1 MYKRILLVAGLVLA
15 TAVLLAQTGS
25 SLVKNNASKYRIV
38 IPVNATE
45 TEKRAA
51 SIFKEYVSKMTGV
64 QLNIVTD
71 NNKAV
76 PIEVRIGATNRLSSK
91 QQSVIK
97 ELHKDGYWIQSDGVS
112 LNLLGGKGKGAV
124 YAVVSYLEDYLG
136 CRKLTPEEEIVPKK
150 KEIKLFP
157 INDKQQPAA
166 EIRIV
171 NGELPENQ
179 SYKDWRKLET
189 IPEVWSEGEWRGYF
203 VHTFNR
209 LVPSETYFEKHPEY
223 FSMING
229 KRIHYGQLCL
239 TNPDVFTITVQ
250 QLRKEMSEHPSVQL
264 WSVSQNDNFDNCR
277 CDACKKL
284 DDAAGSPMGSLLPFV
299 NKVAAEFPDKTI
311 TTLAYEYSRKPPVN
325 IIPAKNVMITLC
337 TIELNRSE
345 PIATDPTSAS
355 FRADMEGWSKICSNI
370 MIWDYE
376 VQFSNYLCPFPL
388 FHTLKPNIQYFNNN
402 GTTSHFQQSN
412 VKKGNEFAELKTYLL
427 SKLLWNPNNET
438 APVIDE
444 FIKGFYGKAAPFIKE
459 YFELLQAQG
468 QISKQRL
475 DIFGTPVWNANT
487 FLSKDNIIKYKLI
500 FDKAQAA
507 VRNQPDYLQKVMIAR
522 LPIQFSEMEIAK
534 SDLFGERGWFT
545 QVNDKFIAKA
555 EMKKLLDSFYTTCTT
570 NNIKTI
576 NETGLTPDDYYKN
589 TLRLLDV
596 QIEGNLAFRK
606 TVTCTPSP
614 DKRYSYQGTAALT
627 NAVKGTD
634 DYKIN
639 WLGWEGQNTEV
650 VVDLGKIEN
659 INEAV
664 ISTLHSPKS
673 WIIHPKGIVCS
684 ISDDGINFREA
695 KEVLTNTDL
704 SKEPGIKNFQFQYS
718 NAKARYVKFSVS
730 ASLVLPAWHTYS
742 GNPSWLFIDEV
753 VVK

>member
-1 MYKRILLVAGLVLA
+1 MLKRFFLVVSLVLS
-15 TAVLLAQTGS
+15 VSILLAQKGLP
-25 SLVKNNASKYRIV
+25 LVKNNKSDYRIV
-38 IPVNATE
+38 VPVKATDN
-45 TEKRAA
+45 EKRAA
-51 SIFKEYVSKMTGV
+51 GIFKEYIKKMTGAD
-64 QLNIVTD
+64 LPIVAD
-71 NNKAV
+71 NLKPSAK
-76 PIEVRIGATNRLSSK
+76 EVRIGATNRLSKK
-91 QQSVIK
+91 QQATVATF
-97 ELHKDGYWIQSDGVS
+97 HKDGYWIQTDGVT
-112 LNLLGGKGKGAV
+112 LNLLGGSGKGSV
-124 YAVVSYLEDYLG
+124 YAVTGYLEDYLG
-136 CRKLTPEEEIVPKK
+136 CKKLTPDDEIVPHKNT
-150 KEIKLFP
+150 INLFP
-157 INDKQQPAA
+157 VDDKQVPAA

-189 IPEVWSEGEWRGYF
+189 IPEVWNDGNWRGYF

-209 LVPSETYFEKHPEY
+209 FVPAETYFEKHPEY

-229 KRIHYGQLCL
+229 KRIPYGQLCL
-239 TNPDVFTITVQ
+239 TNPEVFNLTVQ
-250 QLRKEMSEHPSVQL
+250 QLRKEMQEHPSIQL

-299 NKVAAEFPDKTI
+299 NRVAAEFPDKTI

-325 IIPAKNVMITLC
+325 IVPAKNVMITLC

-388 FHTLKPNIQYFNNN
+388 FHTLKPNIQYFNKN

-412 VKKGNEFAELKTYLL
+412 IKKGNELAELKAYLL
-427 SKLLWNPNNET
+427 SKLLWNPNVET
-438 APVIDE
+438 APIIDE
-444 FIKGFYGKAAPFIKE
+444 FIKGYYGKAAPYIKE
-459 YFELLQAQG
+459 YFELLQSEG
-468 QISKQRL
+468 QKGKQRL
-475 DIFGTPVWNANT
+475 DIFGTPVWNASS

-500 FDKAQAA
+500 LDKAAAA
-507 VRNQPDYLQKVMIAR
+507 VQNQPDYLQKVLIAR
-522 LPIQFSEMEIAK
+522 LPIQFSEMEIGK
-534 SDLFGERGWFT
+534 SDLFGDRGWFV
-545 QVNDKFIAKA
+545 QEKESFVAKPA
-555 EMKKLLDSFYTTCTT
+555 MKKILDSFYTTCTT

-606 TVTCTPSP
+606 TVTCAPAP
-614 DKRYSYQGTAALT
+614 DKRYSAQGTAALT

-639 WLGWEGQNTEV
+639 WLGWEGQSTEV
-650 VVDLGKIEN
+650 VVDLGK
-659 INEAV
+659 NETIKEAS
-664 ISTLHSPKS
+664 ISALNSPKS
-673 WIIHPKGIVCS
+673 WIIYPKGVVCS
-684 ISDDGINFREA
+684 VSDDGINYHDA
-695 KEVLTNTDL
+695 KEQVLNTEIT
-704 SKEPGIKNFQFQYS
+704 KEPGIKSFQFQYS
-718 NAKARYVKFSVS
+718 NIKARYIKFTVS
-730 ASLVLPAWHTYS
+730 ASLVLPTWHSYA

-753 VVK
+753 IVK